1 MSESAEKTPGAIT
14 SLLAEIDDL
23 SVRDRAASQ
32 MAITSLIEIAYDE
45 LRDLA
50 QSLMRTQ
57 PAGHTL
63 QPTAL
68 VHEAAIRMLGTSG
81 LFEVRNRA
89 YFFGAMC
96 RAMRRV
102 LVDSAR
108 ARRALRRGGGSP
120 KISLETHTLSA
131 TISAIEES
139 RGIDLIELDEALE
152 QLEARSKRQAEIVTM
167 RFFGGFQMREIAQH
181 LQVSLRTIE
190 TDWRVA
196 KAWLHQELRPT
207 S

>member
-1 MSESAEKTPGAIT
+1 MSETAEKTPGDIT
-14 SLLAEIDDL
+14 RLLAKIDD
-23 SVRDRAASQ
+23 RNARGGAASQ
-32 MAITSLIEIAYDE
+32 STIAPLIEIAYDE

-50 QSLMRTQ
+50 QSLMRSQ

-68 VHEAAIRMLGTSG
+68 VHEAAIRLLGANG
-81 LFEVRNRA
+81 LAEVRNRA

-108 ARRALRRGGGSP
+108 ARRALRRGGDSP
-120 KISLETHTLSA
+120 RISLDAHKLDA
-131 TISAIEES
+131 TISVIEES
-139 RGIDLIELDEALE
+139 RGIDLIEFDEALAR
-152 QLEARSKRQAEIVTM
+152 LEARSGRQVEIVTM
-167 RFFGGFQMREIAQH
+167 RFFGGFEMREIAQH
-181 LQVSLRTIE
+181 LQVSLSTVE

-196 KAWLHQELRPT
+196 KAWLHQELGPN